1 MRGVA
6 FAVALAF
13 ALVCAC
19 GAARADDIPK
29 RPVPDYSGRGD
40 GPTTVGDV
48 LIWIPRII
56 VAPVYLVTEYLI
68 RRPIRAL
75 VVWAEDVKLVE
86 NAFDFFGIGKPLG
99 FVPTFYFDL
108 RAHPHFGIY
117 FFWDAGPNSLRFSAS
132 AGEDFISATLRDRVT
147 IVDTL
152 RVGVRL
158 HGSNRSD
165 ALFYG
170 IGPTVDD
177 DRPTRYEIQRLEAA
191 ATFEWGPINQYIGL
205 QLGERDIQ
213 FGSGTCCDDPSLG
226 EGVARGYFPTPFG
239 FADGGYRGPFA
250 HLRVTLDSR
259 PSLPNAGAG
268 VTFDG
273 EIGSD
278 TIHDRSWAR
287 FGGQASAG
295 VDVFGGRR
303 VVSLTLGAQFDEPLS
318 GPDVPFTELVGV
330 GGDGLLPAFG
340 AGQLIGRS
348 AIEASLQYEW
358 PIWVYLT
365 GAAHVA
371 IGNVFG
377 DHLSDFDTNLLRM
390 SFGVGIRSVGSVDHR
405 FQFLFALGTA
415 PFTDGAKIDS
425 FRLVFGGVTGF

>member
-1 MRGVA
+1 MTSRA
-6 FAVALAF
+6 TALALALAF
-13 ALVCAC
+13 ACA
-19 GAARADDIPK
+19 AARADDVVK
-29 RPVPDYSGRGD
+29 RPVPDYDGRGD
-40 GPTTVGDV
+40 ELTTVGDV
-48 LIWIPRII
+48 LIWVPRVI

-68 RRPIRAL
+68 RRPMKAL
-75 VVWAEDVKLVE
+75 VVWVEDTRLVE
-86 NAFDFFGIGKPLG
+86 RAFDFFGIGKPLG

-108 RAHPHFGIY
+108 RANPHFGIY
-117 FFWDAGPNSLRFSAS
+117 FFWDAGPNSLRFSGS
-132 AGEDFISATLRDRVT
+132 GGVSFLSATLRDRVAL
-147 IVDTL
+147 VDTL

-158 HGSNRSD
+158 HASTRSD

-191 ATFEWGPINQYIGL
+191 GTLEWRPIHRYVGL
-205 QLGERDIQ
+205 TAGERDIE
-213 FGSGTCCDDPSLG
+213 FGSGTCCDDPSLA
-226 EGVARGYFPTPFG
+226 EDVARGYFPTPFG

-250 HLRVTLDSR
+250 HLRLTLDSR

-273 EIGSD
+273 EIASD

-295 VDVFGGRR
+295 VDPFGGRR
-303 VVSLTLGAQFDEPLS
+303 VVSLTLGAQFAEPLS

-330 GGDGLLPAFG
+330 GGDGPLPAFG

-348 AIEASLQYEW
+348 AIDATLQYEW
-358 PIWVYLT
+358 PIWVWLV

-371 IGNVFG
+371 VGNVFG
-377 DHLSDFDTNLLRM
+377 DHLKDFDADLLRL
-390 SFGVGIRSVGSVDHR
+390 SFGLGIRSVGSVDHR
-405 FQFLFALGTA
+405 FQFLFALGTS
-415 PFTDGAKIDS
+415 PFSDGAKIDS